1 MTDDLKNIGEP
12 RGNALATAAV
22 YLIGLTFGLAIATG
36 IAHYRKPAA
45 TVTYAP
51 CGMCHGNKTNN
62 KAAMVKYFKDSGSK
76 SPEKMAAAVLATQS
90 PRLLAAIAKVETGG
104 NPHIRKGGYKGRH
117 AGAFQVNS
125 RIHGRVSHDPIKQAK
140 QAEAILTEL
149 TETMPIR
156 KALSVYGG
164 DSSSR
169 YQRTV
174 LAELVRVP

>member
-1 MTDDLKNIGEP
+1 MRDDLKNIGSG
-12 RGNALATAAV
+12 RNGNALATAAV
-22 YLIGLTFGLAIATG
+22 YLIGLAFGLAIATG
-36 IAHYRKPAA
+36 ISHYRKPAA

-51 CGMCHGNKTNN
+51 CTMCHNN
-62 KAAMVKYFKDSGSK
+62 KAAMVKYFKESGSK

-125 RIHGRVSHDPIKQAK
+125 RIHGRVSHDPVKQAK

-149 TETMPIR
+149 TDTMPIR

-164 DSSSR
+164 DSTSR